1 MFKNI
6 TVRAQLF
13 FLSIVIAVLLA
24 FLTGL
29 SLYGQ
34 MQQSELLE
42 TLTQVKFKN
51 YVSVSDLYTDILEI
65 NSSFLDLFQKAGQG
79 ISEPEFHGKSQ
90 VILKT
95 LQTDLEKIEKS
106 RTSQHLLDSESK
118 SLEQIQ
124 KDLKDFSTFAETA
137 LQYSMISNF
146 AMIYGETSQTYFD
159 GMKTKIKALKD
170 FELASTNQ
178 SVQTIVAQ
186 NTFFEIIFLISS
198 LLIIFISLGVSF
210 IISNRLKK
218 SIKALLVNSEKMV
231 QGDFSFS
238 VQLPSGDEIGQLSAN
253 FDRIRLSL
261 REIIEKL
268 QQQID
273 QAQTLNQHIATGFSE
288 SSMAIRDINSSIH
301 RVKDI
306 MASLDQKVLMAN
318 TTAQDV
324 ESFIQ
329 AIVVMLEQESAVIVK
344 SSEAVED
351 IIKHIHGLERELTSK
366 IEVISALDKTTQSTT
381 GLMETAAQ
389 NTQKMVVVTESINDL
404 IVVIDNIAS
413 QTNLLAMN
421 AAIEAAHAGNAGRG
435 FSVVAE
441 EIRKLAEST
450 AANSKKISQFLKDLT
465 ISVKDTKNSTAQ
477 LGEDFQDITGFV
489 GDTVKS
495 NRQFQDSMTSLAA
508 LTGNITVQLNE
519 MVAMTKNVG
528 TSSSDMLGKISNI
541 SQLIQKI
548 NETTDEANIHTDEIA
563 SASNEITYSIDNVA
577 KDESLNA
584 QSLSEL
590 KDIISRFKI

>member
-34 MQQSELLE
+34 LQQRELLE

-65 NSSFLDLFQKAGQG
+65 NSSFLDLFQRAGQG
-79 ISEPEFHGKSQ
+79 ITEPEFHGKSQ

-170 FELASTNQ
+170 FELTSTNQ

-186 NTFFEIIFLISS
+186 NTFFEIIFLLSS

-238 VQLPSGDEIGQLSAN
+238 VRLPFGDEIGQLSAN

-465 ISVKDTKNSTAQ
+465 ISVNDTKNSTAQ